1 MARHSA
7 ASIRRLGTVS
17 LVVLLVVM
25 AAAFN
30 LQKFPGFKGTDYH
43 VQLADASGLHKGN
56 MVQVAGIRVGRVSAI
71 HIGGDH
77 VTVDVNVKD
86 ATLGDKTQ
94 ASVQVLNLLGEKY
107 LELTPKGSGKME
119 GGDTIPVSRTNGSYD
134 IVATLGEL
142 TTTTEAINVPR
153 LSQALTTLGDTV
165 NAASPHIRSTFTGL
179 SRISKAIATRDES
192 IQQLL
197 GRADRVTDLLSER
210 RGDLVTLMK
219 QGELVFQ
226 ELIARRQVIHSLL
239 VNAEKLAVQLRGVA
253 TDNQAQ
259 IGDALKQLDTALRF
273 LRGREKQIDDDADE
287 PRPLRLDP
295 DQHHRHRPLVRRLR
309 PQPRQHREPRRV
321 QDGESAGVMNRLQCP
336 HDRRRRGGR
345 TPRCDLLRLPG
356 RGQSTQ
362 RVTAYFDRTV
372 SLYKGS
378 EVRVMGVNIGTVT
391 AVVPEGDRV
400 RVSMEYD
407 AEYKLP
413 ADAKAAI
420 VTPTLT
426 ADRFVQIAPAYT
438 GGQVMADNARID
450 LPKTGTPV
458 ELDRI
463 YQSLSDLT
471 QALGPNGANKDG
483 ALNTLLTAGSKAL
496 RGNGSSATRR
506 CSTCRRPCRP
516 SVTAAVR
523 CSTRSRTC
531 RS

>member
-7 ASIRRLGTVS
+7 GSIRRLGTVS

-56 MVQVAGIRVGRVSAI
+56 MVQVAGIRVGRVGAI

-77 VTVDVNVKD
+77 VTVDVNVKG

-107 LELTPKGSGKME
+107 LELTPKGSGKMD

-197 GRADRVTDLLSER
+197 GRADRVTALLSQR
-210 RGDLVTLMK
+210 KGDLVTLMK

-226 ELIARRQVIHSLL
+226 ELMARRQVIHSLL

-259 IGDALKQLDTALRF
+259 IGDALKQLDTALTF
-273 LRGREKQIDDDADE
+273 LRGREKQIDETLTNLGPYASI
-287 PRPLRLDP
+287 LI
-295 DQHHRHRPLVRRLR
+295 
-309 PQPRQHREPRRV
+309 
-321 QDGESAGVMNRLQCP
+321 NI
-336 HDRRRRGGR
+336 
-345 TPRCDLLRLPG
+345 
-356 RGQSTQ
+356 
-362 RVTAYFDRTV
+362 
-372 SLYKGS
+372 
-378 EVRVMGVNIGTVT
+378 IGTGPWFD
-391 AVVPEGDRV
+391 AFVPNLG
-400 RVSMEYD
+400 S
-407 AEYKLP
+407 
-413 ADAKAAI
+413 I
-420 VTPTLT
+420 VNP
-426 ADRFVQIAPAYT
+426 DEFKMGSR
-438 GGQVMADNARID
+438 
-450 LPKTGTPV
+450 
-458 ELDRI
+458 
-463 YQSLSDLT
+463 
-471 QALGPNGANKDG
+471 PN
-483 ALNTLLTAGSKAL
+483 
-496 RGNGSSATRR
+496 
-506 CSTCRRPCRP
+506 
-516 SVTAAVR
+516 
-523 CSTRSRTC
+523 
-531 RS
+531 